1 MVNERKYVKQH
12 QLKKNRNSQ
21 AKIDV
26 IQECPNAQMPR
37 CSDGLPENK
46 NIEKAKSAKNSKK
59 TKIKK
64 KDKSNKNQLDSQT
77 IKDPLLWTKILACGD
92 FLY

>member
-37 CSDGLPENK
+37 CSDRLPENK
-46 NIEKAKSAKNSKK
+46 NIEKAKSAKN
-59 TKIKK
+59 
-64 KDKSNKNQLDSQT
+64 QT
-77 IKDPLLWTKILACGD
+77 
-92 FLY
+92 

>member
-26 IQECPNAQMPR
+26 IQECPNAQIIGLYGGLFSRQIFGYDRKYPGWCFLGVKMGQDFESELRFSIR
-37 CSDGLPENK
+37 C
-46 NIEKAKSAKNSKK
+46 
-59 TKIKK
+59 T
-64 KDKSNKNQLDSQT
+64 
-77 IKDPLLWTKILACGD
+77 
-92 FLY
+92 